1 MTKTTHR
8 RPRHKFS
15 RYCARESLAGFL
27 LCAPAIAGLMLFF
40 VIPFGICV
48 YLSMTENTGS
58 SAFVGIANFKDILT
72 SAAFRLAAWNTFRF
86 NITAVP
92 LIMIFSFIVALLLYR
107 KLKGHEFFRA
117 VFIFPLVLP
126 AASVVLFFSALFS
139 GNGAVN
145 GLLEKLGLTPLE
157 WFGSGASFFL
167 LVLLY
172 IWKNCGYNIILFLAA
187 LNSIPKEYYE
197 ASEIDGANGFK
208 RLVRITLPLMLPY
221 SFFVLIISIINSF
234 KSFREAYILF
244 GSYPNGGIYMLQH
257 FMNNNFNN
265 LNYVR
270 LACGA
275 IIIFAVIFVFVL
287 ALLWLKDRAGDI
299 EL

>member
-1 MTKTTHR
+1 MKTTPNPLR
-8 RPRHKFS
+8 NFS
-15 RYCARESLAGFL
+15 LLRARESLAGFL
-27 LCAPAIAGLMLFF
+27 LCFPAIAGLAVFF
-40 VIPFGICV
+40 VIPFCVCV
-48 YLSMTENTGS
+48 YLSMTEGTGS
-58 SAFVGIANFKDILT
+58 TAFAGISNYRDILT

-86 NITAVP
+86 NISAVP
-92 LIMIFSFIVALLLYR
+92 LIMVFSFCIALLLHR
-107 KLKGHEFFRA
+107 KLKGSEFFRT

-126 AASVVLFFSALFS
+126 AASIVLFFRIVFS
-139 GNGAVN
+139 DVGVVN
-145 GLLEKLGLTPLE
+145 GLLEKMGMQAVN
-157 WFGSGASFFL
+157 WFGSGSSFFV
-167 LVLLY
+167 LVVLY

-187 LNSIPKEYYE
+187 LNSIPKEYHE
-197 ASEIDGANGFK
+197 AASLDGATGFK
-208 RLVRITLPLMLPY
+208 HLTRITLPLILPY

-244 GSYPNGGIYMLQH
+244 GSYPDSGVYMLQH
-257 FMNNNFNN
+257 FMNNNFTN

-287 ALLWLKDRAGDI
+287 ILLWLKDRAGDV